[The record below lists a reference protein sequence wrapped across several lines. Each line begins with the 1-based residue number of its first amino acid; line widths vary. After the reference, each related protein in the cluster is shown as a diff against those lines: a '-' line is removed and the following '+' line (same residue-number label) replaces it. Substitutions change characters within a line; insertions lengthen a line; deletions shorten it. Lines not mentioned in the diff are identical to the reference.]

1 MSLTST
7 SSSALSR
14 SIFRRSVSTISNSPR
29 PPKSAKSSQSQPPQL
44 NSLDDD
50 SYYPIGPSE
59 PSSPDDAY
67 ISRYRNPSQHDD
79 YILSDHHDPYAFRTR
94 PTATQVLPPRKRPPT
109 FDAAQ
114 SSFEARAARLEME
127 RSWAS
132 SLTYSG
138 NTRSRE
144 MLPDQRIDISKRG
157 IGLCFPG
164 SGSQYIGMGS
174 FLLPHS
180 KGFRDTWDEAEEALI
195 GFERWRQS
203 LDLVDRLHALGYT
216 SDQANFLGGPMRRG
230 ATLGSNDPGLKHVV
244 FNGPGHE
251 LTRSSNAQPA
261 IFITSFAY
269 LRALQVDYGVSIG
282 KLIRAFSGHSSG
294 EYTACAAAAVMTFT
308 NAVHL
313 TRLHG
318 LLTSRTLELKGLA
331 PSTAIHLSDNQRAQM
346 SALLIN
352 APLHGL
358 CDITRVLSTSDTDV
372 SRLGP
377 VEIASI
383 NSSTQIV
390 LSGSRA
396 GVLAV
401 CERLSELNIAHR
413 AADLPCAGF
422 SLSSICIVNCPS
434 SAPFH
439 CSFMTPASQGM
450 AIALKAITLN
460 PPLHPIILTP
470 PAGQTSCTLTGD
482 ALRDHLAAAIRSP
495 VMWSTTVAGMPKS
508 NLGVDTLVFVGPG
521 KALAN
526 LCRKEIPDG
535 IKSVSSLAT
544 AHDFETLA
552 QELAAYEEKR
562 LI

>member
-1 MSLTST
+1 MTFTMTSS
-7 SSSALSR
+7 SSSALLRLFSR
-14 SIFRRSVSTISNSPR
+14 RFVSSISKSSCQ
-29 PPKSAKSSQSQPPQL
+29 PKSIKSTQSHQSQL
-44 NSLDDD
+44 NSSDDD

-67 ISRYRNPSQHDD
+67 ISRYRDPSQHDD
-79 YILSDHHDPYAFRTR
+79 YILLDHHHPYTFRAR
-94 PTATQVLPPRKRPPT
+94 PTATQTLPPRKRPPT

-114 SSFEARAARLEME
+114 SSFEARVARLEME

-132 SLTYSG
+132 SLTNSG
-138 NTRSRE
+138 KIESKTTIPGKGVE
-144 MLPDQRIDISKRG
+144 ISKRG

-195 GFERWRQS
+195 GFEHWRRS

-216 SDQANFLGGPMRRG
+216 LDQANLLGGPMRRG

-269 LRALQVDYGVSIG
+269 LRALEVDYGASIRN
-282 KLIRAFSGHSSG
+282 LIRAFSGHSSG
-294 EYTACAAAAVMTFT
+294 EYTACAAAGVMSFT

-318 LLTSRTLELKGLA
+318 LLTTRTLELKGLA

-358 CDITRVLSTSDTDV
+358 SDIAQVLSTSNTNA
-372 SRLGP
+372 SELGP

-396 GVLAV
+396 GVLAA

-413 AADLPCAGF
+413 AADLPCA
-422 SLSSICIVNCPS
+422 
-434 SAPFH
+434 APFH

-450 AIALKAITLN
+450 AIALESINLER
-460 PPLHPIILTP
+460 PLRPIILSPST
-470 PAGQTSCTLTGD
+470 GQTSYTLTGD
-482 ALRDHLAAAIRSP
+482 ALRDHLADAIRSP
-495 VMWSTTVAGMPKS
+495 VKWSTTVAGMPKS
-508 NLGVDTLVFVGPG
+508 DLGVDTLVFAGPG

-552 QELAAYEEKR
+552 QELATWEETR
-562 LI
+562 LT